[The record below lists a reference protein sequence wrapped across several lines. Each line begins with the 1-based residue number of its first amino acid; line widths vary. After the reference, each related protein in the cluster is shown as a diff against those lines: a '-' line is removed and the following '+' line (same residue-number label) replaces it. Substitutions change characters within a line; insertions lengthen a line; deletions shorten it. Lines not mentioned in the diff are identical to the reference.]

1 MILVTL
7 GTQDKHFTRLIMMV
21 DELIKQ
27 GEIQEEVYV
36 QAGSTSYQ
44 SDKMKI
50 FDYIDMEAY
59 EKLLDQCDILITHGG
74 VGTIVSALKDGKKII
89 GVAREARY
97 KEHHNDHQKEIIETF
112 SSQGLILKAEDT
124 VSLKKALHQAKNFVP
139 KPFVSNNANF
149 IALVGKELG
158 L

>member
-27 GEIQEEVYV
+27 GEIKEEVYV
-36 QAGSTSYQ
+36 QAGSTSYH

-124 VSLKKALHQAKNFVP
+124 ASLKVALHQAKNFVP
-139 KPFVSNNANF
+139 KPFVSNNRNF
-149 IALVGKELG
+149 IALIGKELG

>member
-7 GTQDKHFTRLIMMV
+7 GTQDKHFVRLIAMV

-27 GEIQEEVYV
+27 KEINEEVYV
-36 QAGSTSYQ
+36 QAGSTSYH
-44 SDKMKI
+44 SDKMHI
-50 FDYIDMEAY
+50 FDYLDMEEY
-59 EKLLDQCDILITHGG
+59 DKLLQKCDVLITHGG

-112 SSQGLILKAEDT
+112 SSQGLILKADDVE
-124 VSLKKALHQAKNFVP
+124 SLKEALHKIKTFVP
-139 KPFVSNNANF
+139 KHFVSNNDKFLAL
-149 IALVGKELG
+149 IAKELNI
-158 L
+158 